1 MNATNPPLEQWQ
13 IDHIRKMQQELGLPQ
28 MAPDAEEVPM
38 DEDLENGADTETED
52 ALPASGN
59 LGGLGAADAFSAYQT
74 AQKSISDQINANIN
88 LLTAAQKKL
97 RERRAGPSNSE
108 KWLAIAAALGKPT
121 KTGSFGESLGN
132 LNETLLSQ
140 EAMKRKAQEER
151 DMLLEQ
157 YGMKIGNEQLRML
170 QSGASQAGQLYRA
183 ALAANKKTPEFSYQ
197 LDAYG
202 NVKEVPKKVHRPTT
216 DAEYAAIPI
225 GQYYVIPSGQDA
237 GKVVVKR

>member
-1 MNATNPPLEQWQ
+1 
-13 IDHIRKMQQELGLPQ
+13 
-28 MAPDAEEVPM
+28 M
-38 DEDLENGADTETED
+38 DEDLDTIGDNAETE
-52 ALPASGN
+52 ATLPVSDN
-59 LGGLGAADAFSAYQT
+59 LGGLSAADAFSAYQT
-74 AQKSISDQINANIN
+74 AQKSISDQINANID
-88 LLTAAQKKL
+88 LLTAAQKRL

-157 YGMKIGNEQLRML
+157 YGMKIGGEQLRML

-183 ALAANKKTPEFSYQ
+183 ALAAKNKDPFRGAVYVPEEDRWAMRPGSEGGPPVLTPEQVAELSR
-197 LDAYG
+197 
-202 NVKEVPKKVHRPTT
+202 NPKNRGMKFYTT
-216 DAEYAAIPI
+216 DGRPMEI
-225 GQYYVIPSGQDA
+225 
-237 GKVVVKR
+237 K

>member
-1 MNATNPPLEQWQ
+1 
-13 IDHIRKMQQELGLPQ
+13 
-28 MAPDAEEVPM
+28 M
-38 DEDLENGADTETED
+38 DEDLDTIGDNAETE
-52 ALPASGN
+52 ATLPVSDN
-59 LGGLGAADAFSAYQT
+59 LGGLSAADAFSVYQT

-88 LLTAAQKKL
+88 LLTAAQKRL

-157 YGMKIGNEQLRML
+157 YGMKIGGEQLRML
-170 QSGASQAGQLYRA
+170 QSGASQAAQLYRA
-183 ALAANKKTPEFSYQ
+183 ALAAKNKDPFRGAVYVPEEDRWAMRPGSEGGPPVLTPEQVAELSR
-197 LDAYG
+197 D
-202 NVKEVPKKVHRPTT
+202 PKNSGMKFYTT
-216 DAEYAAIPI
+216 DGRPLEI
-225 GQYYVIPSGQDA
+225 
-237 GKVVVKR
+237 K